1 MRFLANPVRSL
12 FVGAALVGAALTFT
26 SCGGSDAPTAPT
38 QSPTPAPGNTPPPTS
53 IQPTPTPT
61 PPPAGGG
68 GAGLSASCRRLTASS
83 GTERDCRLEGTGV
96 YAGAVSAAIDSVS
109 AENRDGNA
117 VVYFGGYF
125 DEIIKAL
132 DADGICAVP
141 EGDNL
146 FVRAVGDEFNEYYD
160 VVTSRGDI
168 SKRYTNT
175 CRPAVATPQIQT
187 PGQLDPTCRL
197 PASRETVCEQN
208 SAPLFDAEVREAIE
222 AVAADDRARATPIIF
237 DFNDRLP
244 GSSDGWRVLDIQRYH
259 DAVMAKL
266 REKGFCAYF
275 DTEDIQ
281 VKNSNR
287 VSAHWDIIK
296 AEGYRIQLWAGTCRD
311 AAF

>member
-1 MRFLANPVRSL
+1 MRLAVNPVRGL
-12 FVGAALVGAALTFT
+12 IGCLTLVGLALAST
-26 SCGGSDAPTAPT
+26 SCGGGSNSNPTTPT
-38 QSPTPAPGNTPPPTS
+38 QSPTPAATPTPPTS
-53 IQPTPTPT
+53 LQPTPT

-68 GAGLSASCRRLTASS
+68 VGLTASCRALPVSS
-83 GTERDCRLEGTGV
+83 GTERGCRLEGNGQ
-96 YAGAVSAAIDSVS
+96 YADVVSRAIDSVS
-109 AENRDGNA
+109 PEHLDGNA
-117 VVYFGGYF
+117 IVYFGGFF
-125 DEIIKAL
+125 DDVIKEL
-132 DADGICAVP
+132 DRQGYCAVQ
-141 EGDNL
+141 EIDNL
-146 FVRAVGDEFNEYYD
+146 FVRAVGDDFNEYYD

-175 CRPAVATPQIQT
+175 CRPAVATPQVAS

-197 PASRETVCEQN
+197 APSRETVCEQN
-208 SAPLFDAEVREAIE
+208 SAPLFGEEVREAIE
-222 AVAADDRARATPIIF
+222 AVAADDRARATQVIF

-259 DAVMAKL
+259 DAVMEKL
-266 REKGFCAYF
+266 RQRGFCAYF

>member
-1 MRFLANPVRSL
+1 MRFFSTRVRRLMTVSACAGLAVSL
-12 FVGAALVGAALTFT
+12 AA
-26 SCGGSDAPTAPT
+26 CGGGKDAPTAPST
-38 QSPTPAPGNTPPPTS
+38 PTPPAPVNPPTT
-53 IQPTPTPT
+53 INPTPT
-61 PPPAGGG
+61 PPPVGGG
-68 GAGLSASCRRLTASS
+68 GAGLSASCQRLSPS
-83 GTERDCRLEGTGV
+83 NGTERGCRVEGTGV
-96 YAGAVSAAIDSVS
+96 YAGAVSAAIDGSS
-109 AENRDGNA
+109 NRDGNA
-117 VVYFGGYF
+117 IVYFGGF
-125 DEIIKAL
+125 FEDVIKAL
-132 DADGICAVP
+132 DREGICAVP

-146 FVRAVGDEFNEYYD
+146 FVRAPGDDFNEYYD

-175 CRPAVATPQIQT
+175 CRPAVATPQIET

-197 PASRETVCEQN
+197 PPSRETVCDGG

-222 AVAADDRARATPIIF
+222 AVVADDRARATQIIF
-237 DFNDRLP
+237 DFDDRLP
-244 GSSDGWRVLDIQRYH
+244 GTADGWKVRDIQRYH
-259 DAVMAKL
+259 DAVIDKL
-266 REKGFCAYF
+266 HQKGFCAYF